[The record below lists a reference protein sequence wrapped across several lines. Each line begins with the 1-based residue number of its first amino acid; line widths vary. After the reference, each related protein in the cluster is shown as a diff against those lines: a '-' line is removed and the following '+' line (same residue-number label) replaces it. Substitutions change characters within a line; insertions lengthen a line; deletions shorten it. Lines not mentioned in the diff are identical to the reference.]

1 MSYNATGK
9 VRTKDLKSLAA
20 KAKALNDSVQS
31 SVGTLSSLTT
41 STKTSLVAAINEL
54 ESRIDDL
61 ELMASS
67 LLTAINASITNIER
81 GN

>member
-1 MSYNATGK
+1 MSYNATRK

-20 KAKALNDSVQS
+20 KTKALNDNVKS

-41 STKTSLVAAINEL
+41 SDQTSLVAAINEL

-61 ELMASS
+61 ETMAQSILTVVSS
-67 LLTAINASITNIER
+67 SITNIER
-81 GN
+81 GS